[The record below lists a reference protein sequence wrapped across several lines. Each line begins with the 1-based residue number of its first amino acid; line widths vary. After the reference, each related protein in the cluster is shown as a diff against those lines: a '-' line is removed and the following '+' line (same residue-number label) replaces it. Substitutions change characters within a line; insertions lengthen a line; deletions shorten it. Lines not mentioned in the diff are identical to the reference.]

1 MDARRCKYRT
11 YLLGCSPCDVH
22 FLELVETSEHTST
35 SNTSEDI
42 GTSSLHHGHEA
53 FILQDLGSAVNG
65 ALVFDS
71 TARGHHHTP
80 PNSINWVGHKSS
92 SDSHTPAKEERK
104 TNTSTIS
111 NQNGLQGVEHAEVH
125 ATVDEDTNGRDGE
138 SSVQSLDTIRLEG
151 LHIHINEAI
160 ELALTS
166 LALGIVSQPSSGIIK
181 RVHKQ
186 QRHGTGSTTAG
197 NVGCE
202 LCACA
207 GGLGGGKDGLDSI
220 LEGKVKSLSGEVSE
234 DVSQVSSPQGVDT
247 LGLQYSGGAVNDTFV
262 WLVKSALL
270 DHLILVLDEELDSL
284 NGGSSGLGHTGS
296 HTSEHE
302 VLKESEFLI
311 SHFDNLSWPCKE
323 P

>member
-11 YLLGCSPCDVH
+11 YLLGCSPSDVH

-71 TARGHHHTP
+71 TTGGHHHTP

-104 TNTSTIS
+104 TNTSTIT
-111 NQNGLQGVEHAEVH
+111 NKNWLQGVEHAEVH

-151 LHIHINEAI
+151 LLIHINEAI

-166 LALGIVSQPSSGIIK
+166 LALGIVSQPGSGIIK

-186 QRHGTGSTTAG
+186 QRHGTGSTT
-197 NVGCE
+197 
-202 LCACA
+202 
-207 GGLGGGKDGLDSI
+207 GGKDGLDSI

-262 WLVKSALL
+262 WLVKHALL
-270 DHLILVLDEELDSL
+270 DHLILVLDKELDSL